1 MNASA
6 DPSLIEKAKA
16 ALHIRRALR
25 LVWEAAPGWT
35 VASFALVLLQA
46 AIPVLALYLI
56 KLVIDAVTAAAGAS
70 PGEADVRSVF
80 VLLGFA
86 GLLTL
91 SGVAIQG
98 LATWIREAQ
107 SLLVTDHVLDVLHRK
122 SAAVDYAYYE
132 DPRYHDTLHRAQQE
146 APSRPTQIVGNLTQ
160 VGQSALTAVGILILL
175 ATMHWVL
182 TLVLFIAVLPALLV
196 RIHHGRRLYRWQRQ
210 RAAMERKARYVGWL
224 LTLPFHAKELRIFN
238 LGEELRHRFRELQGR
253 IRRER
258 LALARHRE
266 TANVLAQ
273 LLAGT
278 VVFGSLAFVAWRA
291 TKGMLTIGDLVMYF
305 GAIQRAQTSLRGL
318 FSGLGALYE
327 DNLFLSTFSEFVDLE
342 DSVVAPPSPTPVP
355 NPVQQGLHVRGVSFQ
370 YPHSKEPALRNV
382 DLHVAPGE
390 MVALVGSNGSGK
402 TSLIK
407 LLCRLYDPDGGS
419 IDLDGTDL
427 REMDPDEYRRRIAV
441 VFQDYTRYGLAVS
454 DNIGFGDVDQLHSTE
469 RIKAA
474 AREAGVDEALAH
486 LPQGYDT
493 ILGRYFPEGEE
504 LSIGEWQKVAL
515 ARAFFSRADIL
526 IADEPTSSLD
536 AEAEAS
542 VFKMIRRLAR
552 DRAAVV
558 VSHRFSTVR
567 MADRIYVLD
576 QGRVVEVGSHD
587 ELMAMAGRYAR
598 LFAIQAA
605 PYLPEAE
612 GQTVVEDPGSGPD
625 ASLYAAPDVLEER
638 RD

>member
-1 MNASA
+1 LSISA
-6 DPSLIEKAKA
+6 NPSLIEKAKA

-56 KLVIDAVTAAAGAS
+56 KLVIDAVTAAAAA
-70 PGEADVRSVF
+70 PTGEADVQPVF
-80 VLLGFA
+80 VLVGLA

-122 SAAVDYAYYE
+122 SAAVDYGYYE

-175 ATMHWVL
+175 TTVHWVL
-182 TLVLFIAVLPALLV
+182 TLVLFLAVLPALLV
-196 RIHHGRRLYRWQRQ
+196 RIRHGRRLYRWQRQ

-238 LGEELRHRFRELQGR
+238 LGEELRARFRKLQGQ

-258 LALARHRE
+258 LGLARHRE
-266 TANVLAQ
+266 TANALAQ
-273 LLAGT
+273 MLAGV
-278 VVFGSLAFVAWRA
+278 VVFGALAFVAWKA
-291 TKGMLTIGDLVMYF
+291 AVGALTIGDLVMYF
-305 GAIQRAQTSLRGL
+305 GAIQRAETALRGL

-327 DNLFLSTFSEFVDLE
+327 DNLFLSTFSEFVELE
-342 DSVVAPPSPTPVP
+342 DQVIAPASPKPVP
-355 NPVQQGLHVRGVSFQ
+355 KPIRQGIRVQAVSFQ
-370 YPHSKEPALRNV
+370 YPHSTEPALRDVN
-382 DLHVAPGE
+382 LHVGPGE

-407 LLCRLYDPDGGS
+407 LLCRLYDPDAGS
-419 IDLDGTDL
+419 IDLDGIDL
-427 REMDPDEYRRRIAV
+427 REMDPEEYRRRIAV
-441 VFQDYTRYGLAVS
+441 VFQDYTQYGLSAN
-454 DNIGFGDVDQLHSTE
+454 DNIGFGNVAELTSTE
-469 RIKAA
+469 GIKAA
-474 AREAGVDEALAH
+474 ARDAGVDQALTR
-486 LPQGYDT
+486 LPRGYET
-493 ILGRYFPEGEE
+493 TLGRFFPEGEE

-515 ARAFFSRADIL
+515 ARAFFSNADIL

-542 VFKMIRRLAR
+542 VFKMIRRLAK

-576 QGRVVEVGSHD
+576 RGRIVEMGSHG
-587 ELMAMAGRYAR
+587 ELMAMNGRYAR

-605 PYLPEAE
+605 PYLSSTEEVAVDHR
-612 GQTVVEDPGSGPD
+612 GKG
-625 ASLYAAPDVLEER
+625 APDEAAQISVPQKFE
-638 RD
+638 

>member
-1 MNASA
+1 MSDLPN
-6 DPSLIEKAKA
+6 PSLIEKAKG

-35 VASFALVLLQA
+35 VASFGLVLLHA

-56 KLVIDAVTAAAGAS
+56 KLVIDAVTAAAGAP
-70 PGEADVRSVF
+70 PGEADVQSVF
-80 VLLGFA
+80 VLLGLA

-122 SAAVDYAYYE
+122 SAAVDYGYYE

-175 ATMHWVL
+175 ATVHWVL
-182 TLVLFIAVLPALLV
+182 TLVIFLAVLPALLV

-210 RAAMERKARYVGWL
+210 RAAMERKARYIGWL

-238 LGEELRHRFRELQGR
+238 LGEELRRRFRELQGR

-258 LALARHRE
+258 LGLARSRE

-273 LLAGT
+273 LLAGV

-291 TKGMLTIGDLVMYF
+291 TQGVLTIGDLVMYF
-305 GAIQRAQTSLRGL
+305 GAIQRAEASLRGL
-318 FSGLGALYE
+318 FSSLGALYE

-342 DSVVAPPSPTPVP
+342 DSVVAPPSPKPVP
-355 NPVQQGLHVRGVSFQ
+355 NPVREGLSIRGVTFQ
-370 YPHSKEPALRNV
+370 YPHSTDPALQEVNLDV
-382 DLHVAPGE
+382 GPGE

-407 LLCRLYDPDGGS
+407 LLCRLYDPDEGS
-419 IDLDGTDL
+419 IALDGIDL
-427 REMDPDEYRRRIAV
+427 REMDPEEYRRRIAV
-441 VFQDYTRYGLAVS
+441 VFQDYTQYGLPAS
-454 DNIGFGDVDQLHSTE
+454 DNIGFGDVAQLDRRD
-469 RIKAA
+469 RIEAA
-474 AREAGVDEALAH
+474 AHDAGVDEALAR
-486 LPQGYDT
+486 LPHGYDT
-493 ILGRYFPEGEE
+493 VLGRYFPEGEE

-515 ARAFFSRADIL
+515 ARAFFSKADIL

-536 AEAEAS
+536 AEAEAA
-542 VFKMIRRLAR
+542 VFKMIRRLAK

-576 QGRVVEVGSHD
+576 RGRIVEMGSHN
-587 ELMAMAGRYAR
+587 ELIAMGGRYAR
-598 LFAIQAA
+598 LFAMQAA
-605 PYLPEAE
+605 PYLPTACSETE
-612 GQTVVEDPGSGPD
+612 SFGST
-625 ASLYAAPDVLEER
+625 
-638 RD
+638 

>member
-1 MNASA
+1 MSDLPN
-6 DPSLIEKAKA
+6 PGLIEKAKG

-35 VASFALVLLQA
+35 VASFGLVLLQA

-56 KLVIDAVTAAAGAS
+56 KLVIDAVTAAAGAP
-70 PGEADVRSVF
+70 PGEVDVQSVF
-80 VLLGFA
+80 VLLGLA
-86 GLLTL
+86 GALTL

-122 SAAVDYAYYE
+122 SAAVDYGYYE

-146 APSRPTQIVGNLTQ
+146 APSRPTQIVTNLTQ

-175 ATMHWVL
+175 ATVHWLL
-182 TLVLFIAVLPALLV
+182 TLVIFFAVLPALLV

-210 RAAMERKARYVGWL
+210 RAAMERKARYIGWL

-238 LGEELRHRFRELQGR
+238 LGEELRRRFRELQGR

-258 LALARHRE
+258 LGLARARE

-273 LLAGT
+273 LLAGV

-291 TKGMLTIGDLVMYF
+291 TQGALTIGDLVMYF
-305 GAIQRAQTSLRGL
+305 GAIQRAEASLRGL

-327 DNLFLSTFSEFVDLE
+327 DNLFLSTFSEFADLE
-342 DSVVAPPSPTPVP
+342 DSVVAPPSPKPVP
-355 NPVQQGLHVRGVSFQ
+355 NPVREGLHVRGVTFQ
-370 YPHSKEPALRNV
+370 YPHSTDPALQDVSLRV
-382 DLHVAPGE
+382 GPGE

-407 LLCRLYDPDGGS
+407 LLCRLYDPDQGS
-419 IDLDGTDL
+419 ITLDGIDL
-427 REMDPDEYRRRIAV
+427 REMDPEEYRGRIAA
-441 VFQDYTRYGLAVS
+441 VFQDYTRYGLPAT
-454 DNIGFGDVDQLHSTE
+454 DNIGFGDVAQLDCRD
-469 RIKAA
+469 RIEAA
-474 AREAGVDEALAH
+474 AHDAGVDQVLAR
-486 LPQGYDT
+486 LPHGYDT
-493 ILGRYFPEGEE
+493 VLGRDFPEGEE

-515 ARAFFSRADIL
+515 ARAFFSNADIL

-542 VFKMIRRLAR
+542 VFKMIRRLAKE
-552 DRAAVV
+552 RAAVV

-576 QGRVVEVGSHD
+576 RGRVVETGSHD
-587 ELMAMAGRYAR
+587 ELMTMGGRYAR

-605 PYLPEAE
+605 PYLSPSHGGVADYGATDPPSDT
-612 GQTVVEDPGSGPD
+612 GQISGFQRF
-625 ASLYAAPDVLEER
+625 E
-638 RD
+638 